1 MENKYAIAQ
10 KDIIEFIKKTQNK
23 PYKITK
29 EVREL
34 RDRVYIKSGYILLY
48 PLDRLNND
56 ISILNKESEVKRNDL
71 NDICDNLF
79 I

>member
-1 MENKYAIAQ
+1 METKYAIAQ
-10 KDIIEFIKKTQNK
+10 QEFTEFIKKTQNK
-23 PYKITK
+23 PYRITK

-34 RDRVYIKSGYILLY
+34 RDRIYIKSGYILLY
-48 PLDRLNND
+48 PLNRLNND
-56 ISILNKESEVKRNDL
+56 ILILNKESEMMRNDL